1 MTHFVDF
8 YINFTLRQWT
18 YKVFLTT
25 TGAGAAQDSKKTV
38 QTCSKY
44 IRRQ

>member
-18 YKVFLTT
+18 GMVERAHIIFLTT
-25 TGAGAAQDSKKTV
+25 TGGSRGRV
-38 QTCSKY
+38 
-44 IRRQ
+44 